1 MNYKKIIKALNMIA
15 EDMENDA
22 KSLDGQP
29 FNGKVVAAQLF
40 KNCAAINAIVKI
52 FIDQVLAVKNAERSN
67 NCGEKTPWLTDK

>member
-40 KNCAAINAIVKI
+40 KNCAAIQAIALI
-52 FIDQVLAVKNAERSN
+52 LAAKLENAERSN
-67 NCGEKTPWLTDK
+67 NCEEKTPWITNE